1 LSSSSVEQFEARP
14 GTVVPAVNNLSVNL
28 ARIWVTAW

>member
-14 GTVVPAVNNLSVNL
+14 GTIVPATNNCSVNL
-28 ARIWVTAW
+28 ARLWVTAW